1 MKYRNIIALCLG
13 IFVAALLWQYYLWP
27 KYQIKTEKPE
37 TMELL
42 NDAAQKELEE
52 SIDYSEPGEILFVG
66 EKTPDADIEDTV
78 ANNLQGEDIVFYSQA
93 NKPKDILDIIS
104 NDDIK
109 KHIGVTLD
117 KEDFVVSPNAV
128 NQEQEKE
135 QSFEQEITQE
145 DIQNDTSRIT
155 MIKIPEEFV
164 TVQEEKAYKQFLQE
178 HEGVYPNIDFAKQ
191 KFVAV
196 VSSGM
201 IADNFFEIVKTENN
215 GKEIQVFYRV
225 NLIGSDK
232 DKKLNNY
239 KVMEKTD
246 LNVKFIQVK

>member
-1 MKYRNIIALCLG
+1 MKYHNIIALCLG

-27 KYQIKTEKPE
+27 KYQVKTEKSE
-37 TMELL
+37 TIELL

-66 EKTPDADIEDTV
+66 DKIPGADMDTV
-78 ANNLQGEDIVFYSQA
+78 ANNLQGENIVFYSQA

-109 KHIGVTLD
+109 KHTGVILEKD
-117 KEDFVVSPNAV
+117 DFVVSPDAA

-135 QSFEQEITQE
+135 QSFEQEVTQE

-178 HEGVYPNIDFAKQ
+178 HEGAYPNIDFSKQ
-191 KFVAV
+191 TFIAV

-201 IADNFFEIVKTENN
+201 IADSFFEIVKVEENDR
-215 GKEIQVFYRV
+215 EIQVFYRV

-246 LNVKFIQVK
+246 LNIKFIQVK